1 MSRLLKGVCMVEEL
15 DITGLTAGMLVP
27 NYRKMC
33 ELLGDRV
40 RTGDAK
46 ACQLR
51 RWEKLFRFERNGNGY
66 FITEVF
72 THNDVGVPEKRSG
85 KYIQYVEPL
94 LIDHLCRHGGAVHR
108 ISITRKA
115 LCSVLGLVNEHY
127 ITSGKKGELYGDFT
141 GFEIA
146 EGVDDDLVTEDGKV
160 FKCGD
165 VFWFKIKI
173 GKRLNNIVDYALR
186 SMQRRGVITVD
197 TEYAVT
203 VVDEN
208 GVTRTHT
215 ATDEQVRDITAME
228 NRVLKKMD
236 IASER
241 SLRSANKRWEFYD
254 RMNKALS
261 KKYGW
266 KGAFRRT
273 VITLNEEYVVGG
285 KLRRSSVNHYKRVL
299 NRKILD
305 YLSDEVVKDKEMYD
319 EGKYPYNP
327 NNWRSKTLNEALE
340 HKDFLKT
347 QRDIAEY
354 LVKI

>member
-1 MSRLLKGVCMVEEL
+1 MAEMEDVSRLKV
-15 DITGLTAGMLVP
+15 GMFVP
-27 NYRKMC
+27 NYRRLC
-33 ELLGDRV
+33 ELLGVDV
-40 RTGDAK
+40 CSGNAK
-46 ACQLR
+46 IYQLR
-51 RWEKLFRFERNGNGY
+51 RWERLFQFERNGNGY
-66 FITEVF
+66 YITEVYSCK
-72 THNDVGVPEKRSG
+72 DEGVPEKRSG

-94 LIDHLCRHGGAVHR
+94 LIDHLCRHGGDGHH
-108 ISITRKA
+108 ISITRKV
-115 LCSVLGLVNEHY
+115 LCSVLGLVNDHY
-127 ITSGKKGELYGDFT
+127 ISSGKKGELYGDFT

-215 ATDEQVRDITAME
+215 ATDEQVRDIKAME
-228 NRVLKKMD
+228 KRVLKKMD
-236 IASER
+236 IESEI
-241 SLRSANKRWEFYD
+241 SLRSASKRWEFYD
-254 RMNKALS
+254 CMNKALS

-266 KGAFRRT
+266 KRAFRRT
-273 VITLNEEYVVGG
+273 VIALNEDHVVGG
-285 KLRRSSVNHYKRVL
+285 KLRGGSVNHYKRVL

-305 YLSDEVVKDKEMYD
+305 YLSDEAVKDKGTYD
-319 EGKYPYNP
+319 KGEYPYNP

-340 HKDFLKT
+340 RKDFLKT
-347 QRDIAEY
+347 QWDIAEY